1 MILMESN
8 NNAVKKIPRWQ
19 LHHRLY
25 NWVLGWAGH
34 KYGPIVM
41 VSIALVEPIFL
52 PIPADL
58 LLVAM
63 CLGKPKRALR
73 YGAMVSGFSILGGC
87 LALGLGLALGK
98 ERVLSFFDAAPVG
111 AEYLHE
117 KATLALDIYKRFGF
131 WAVAISALTPVPYML
146 FSWMGGF
153 ARISFGMF
161 VLTSLVFRTIR
172 FGSQAVLI
180 YLLGEKAK
188 PWIDKY
194 FNSVCCLVI
203 VVLAV
208 LFLLSRWIAGH
219 LLGG

>member
-1 MILMESN
+1 MNSN
-8 NNAVKKIPRWQ
+8 DNADKKIGQWQ

-25 NWVLGWAGH
+25 NWVLSWAQH

-63 CLGKPKRALR
+63 CLGKPKKALR
-73 YGAMVSGFSILGGC
+73 YGALVSAFSILGGC
-87 LALGLGLALGK
+87 LAFGLGLAVGGD
-98 ERVLSFFDAAPVG
+98 RVLSFFEASPVG
-111 AEYLHE
+111 ADYLQA
-117 KATLALDIYKRFGF
+117 KAAQALDIYERFGF

-146 FSWMGGF
+146 FSWLGGF
-153 ARISFGMF
+153 ARISFWLF
-161 VLTSLVFRTIR
+161 LLTSLVFRTLR
-172 FGSQAVLI
+172 FFSQAVLI

-194 FNSVCCLVI
+194 FNLVCCLVI
-203 VVLAV
+203 VLLGL
-208 LFLLSRWIAGH
+208 LFILSRWMAAH
-219 LLGG
+219 VLGNT